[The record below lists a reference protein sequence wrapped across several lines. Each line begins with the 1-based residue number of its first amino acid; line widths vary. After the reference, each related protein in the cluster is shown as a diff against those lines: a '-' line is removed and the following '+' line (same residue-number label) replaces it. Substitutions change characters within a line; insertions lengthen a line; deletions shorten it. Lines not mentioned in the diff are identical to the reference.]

1 MDCKKLGRLTDLE
14 TIRPKDTDR
23 QKYKLTNK
31 KKTDRKAR
39 QTDRLT
45 DR

>member
-31 KKTDRKAR
+31 KKLTERLDK
-39 QTDRLT
+39 QTD
-45 DR
+45 